1 MPSDPGTVAARRRA
15 ILFVLASSGSFAIAS
30 ALVKAVGPGLPVIEI
45 MLFRNVVAFLC
56 LLPLVRRAGGWSVL
70 RTRRPLGHLG
80 RTLAGLGGMFSTFY
94 GLAFLP
100 IAATT
105 ALGFAMPL
113 VLALISVPL
122 LNERL
127 TPARVVTVAAGL
139 GGVLLVV
146 RPWQGAGGLPLGPAS
161 VVLVGVIAWALA
173 MASIRR
179 MGQAGEPNITIV
191 TLFALSCSVVSL
203 LGVIP
208 VWVTPPLAFWPVL
221 VGVGAVAAA
230 AQLLMTEGYRSGEA
244 SMLAPFEYSA
254 IFYAVA
260 LGWVFWGETLG
271 AWETTGIAVL
281 VLSGLFTWWREGRS

>member
-1 MPSDPGTVAARRRA
+1 MPPDSAASVARRRA
-15 ILFVLASSGSFAIAS
+15 ILFVLASSGSFAVAS

-56 LLPLVRRAGGWSVL
+56 LLPLVHRAGGWSVL

-94 GLAFLP
+94 GLAYLP

-127 TPARVVTVAAGL
+127 TGARLVTIFAGL
-139 GGVLLVV
+139 AGVLLVV
-146 RPWQGAGGLPLGPAS
+146 RPWQGTSGLPLGPTS
-161 VVLVGVIAWALA
+161 VVLVGVVAWALG
-173 MASIRR
+173 MVSIRR
-179 MGQAGEPNITIV
+179 MGQAGERNITIV
-191 TLFALSCSVVSL
+191 TLFALSCSVISL
-203 LGVIP
+203 LACIP
-208 VWVTPPLAFWPVL
+208 VWVTPALVQWPIL
-221 VGVGAVAAA
+221 IGVGVVSAA

-254 IFYAVA
+254 IFYTTA
-260 LGWVFWGETLG
+260 LGWLFWGETLG
-271 AWETTGIAVL
+271 AWEATGIAVL
-281 VLSGLFTWWREGRS
+281 ILSGLFTWWREGRS